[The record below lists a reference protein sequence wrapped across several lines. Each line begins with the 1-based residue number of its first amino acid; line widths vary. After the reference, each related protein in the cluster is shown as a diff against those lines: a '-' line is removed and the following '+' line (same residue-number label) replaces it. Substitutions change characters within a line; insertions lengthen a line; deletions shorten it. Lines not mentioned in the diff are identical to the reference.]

1 MQEFEEKL
9 TELLG
14 LNNEVKYKIISG
26 VEDCFFGC
34 EGEKIYEL
42 LAQYN
47 NSNIAKYS
55 IQSTNS
61 EESFESNIIIK
72 RK

>member
-42 LAQYN
+42 LAQHN
-47 NSNIAKYS
+47 NSNSAKYS